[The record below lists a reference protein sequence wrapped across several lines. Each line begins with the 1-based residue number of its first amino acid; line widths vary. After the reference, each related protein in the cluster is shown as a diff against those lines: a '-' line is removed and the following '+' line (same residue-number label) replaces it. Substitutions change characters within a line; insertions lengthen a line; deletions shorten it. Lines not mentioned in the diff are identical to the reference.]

1 MSGKHIS
8 IFNND
13 RISLTQG
20 NDGFWLYDKILAMNI
35 SMKAK
40 TEQAA
45 FIDALTYYQ
54 KSLKEANTNYKTLYN
69 KVDSFVGSL
78 GLELDD

>member
-8 IFNND
+8 IFKND
-13 RISLTQG
+13 TISLTQG
-20 NDGFWLYDKILAMNI
+20 NDGFWLHDKILGMNI

-45 FIDALTYYQ
+45 FVESLMYYQ
-54 KSLKEANTNYKTLYN
+54 KRLKEIKSDYNLLYS

-78 GLELDD
+78 GLELGD